1 MNPELLNLFKQELKQ
16 CLREVLR
23 EENIPSQITV
33 KNQSD
38 EKPISRKEAAEFLQV
53 STVTLDRY
61 RRLDYIEAEQ
71 CIGKPV
77 RYMKSKLL
85 LNKKRKKH

>member
-16 CLREVLR
+16 CLREVLK
-23 EENIPSQITV
+23 EEYIPEQININNKQE
-33 KNQSD
+33 
-38 EKPISRKEAAEFLQV
+38 EKPISRKEAAEFLRV

-71 CIGKPV
+71 CVGKPV
-77 RYMKSKLL
+77 RYLKSKLL
-85 LNKKRKKH
+85 LNKKRKKR